1 MQAGNITR
9 RRFLQTAQ
17 TLSAAGLLLP
27 LSSIANKQSNIGKQK
42 KLGVALVGLGYY
54 SRDLLAPAL
63 QLTQLCELRGIVT
76 GSPEKIPVWQEKY
89 GIKDANVYNYANMHT
104 VADNTDIDVIY
115 VVVPTALH
123 KKYSL
128 IAANAGKHVWCEKPM
143 AMTVTECE
151 DIIQACQKNRV
162 KLSIGYRMQ
171 HEPNTQTVMQYARN
185 KPYGNIKKVK
195 ISAGYGGRGGPG
207 DNWRMQKHMGG
218 GAMYDMGVYSVN
230 AARYATAMEPVSIT
244 ARHHN
249 TLPEVFKEVDPT
261 TYFALTF
268 PGDLMAD
275 CMTSVVIGENRL
287 HVDCNKGWYYL
298 EPMQSYHGVAG
309 ATSDGIKLDKYIAN
323 QQARQMDNDAQAII
337 ENLEV
342 RVPGEEGLKDIHIV
356 EAAFKSA
363 STGKAVAL

>member
-1 MQAGNITR
+1 MQANKFTR
-9 RRFLQTAQ
+9 RRFLQSV
-17 TLSAAGLLLP
+17 SAAGLFLP
-27 LSSIANKQSNIGKQK
+27 QFGFPQTNKKK

-63 QLTQLCELRGIVT
+63 RLTEYCELRGIVT
-76 GSPEKIPVWQEKY
+76 GSPQKITVWQQNY
-89 GIKDANVYNYANMHT
+89 GIKDANVYNYENMHT
-104 VADNTDIDVIY
+104 LANNSDIDVVY

-123 KKYSL
+123 KKYSV

-143 AMTVTECE
+143 AMTVSECE
-151 DIIQACQKNRV
+151 EIMQACAKSKV

-171 HEPNTQTVMQYARN
+171 HEPNTQTVMKYAHS
-185 KPYGNIKKVK
+185 KPYGKIKNLQV
-195 ISAGYGGRGGPG
+195 SAGYGGRGGSP

-230 AARYATAMEPVSIT
+230 AARYASGMEPLSIS
-244 ARHHN
+244 AHHEN
-249 TLPEVFKEVDPT
+249 NLPEIFREVDPT
-261 TYFALTF
+261 TRFELVF
-268 PGDLMAD
+268 PNDVVAK

-287 HVDCNKGWYYL
+287 QVNCEKGDYYL
-298 EPMQSYHGVAG
+298 EPMQSYNGVVG
-309 ATSDGIKLDKYIAN
+309 ATSDGIKLDKFIAN

-356 EAAFKSA
+356 EAAFNSA
-363 STGKAVAL
+363 ATGKVVKL